1 MTDTS
6 LAMQAAVIAALK
18 NAAAVE
24 TIVGERIYDRVP
36 DNAALPYVNY
46 GDDQVLQDDID
57 AGDCLQEGFEVF
69 VTLHAWSNKVGQ
81 VEAKNLGGAI
91 RAALHNA
98 ALTVSDHRLITFEHD
113 STRYLRDPDGLTS
126 HGVLTFRALLDA
138 A

>member
-24 TIVGERIYDRVP
+24 TIVAERIYDRVP
-36 DNAALPYVNY
+36 DNAAFPYVKY
-46 GDDQVLQDDID
+46 GGDQVLQDDID
-57 AGDCLQEGFEVF
+57 AGDCLQEAFEVF
-69 VTLHAWSNKVGQ
+69 VTLHAWSRKVGQ
-81 VEAKNLGGAI
+81 VEAKTLGGAI
-91 RAALHNA
+91 RAALHNV
-98 ALTVSDHRLITFEHD
+98 ALTVTGHRLVVLEHD
-113 STRYLRDPDGLTS
+113 STRYLEDPDGLSS